1 MNKLLSSNRI
11 KAEAQRLGFSACG
24 LAPAEAV
31 DGEDAGSFRKWIAD
45 GCHAEMAYMQ
55 NYEEKRLNPCLLV
68 EGART
73 VISVALN
80 YYPETKIP
88 DNEYQIAWYAYGK
101 DYHEVMKAKLNALLE
116 FISKELSSEWV
127 TSSEISSSPI
137 SSSLPMPSS
146 SLVIVPSSENIS
158 SPETV
163 VSQSIETL
171 NARVFC
177 DTAPVLERYWAWRT
191 GLGWIGKNTQLII
204 PQSGSCFFLGEI
216 IINRAADTYDTPQEN
231 HCGTCTHCLNACPT
245 KALEA
250 PFRLN
255 SAKCLSY
262 LTIEYRG
269 ELPPDTSKKMG
280 NKIYGCDDCQRA
292 CPWNRFATPSKVEAF
307 RPSPALLSMKKDD
320 WHHLTEEQYRIL
332 FKGSAVKR
340 AKYQGLM
347 RNIEEAK
354 DS

>member
-1 MNKLLSSNRI
+1 MRLLSNNRI
-11 KAEAQRLGFSACG
+11 KAEALQLGFSACG

-31 DGEDAGSFRKWIAD
+31 DGENTDSFRKWIED
-45 GCHAEMAYMQ
+45 GCHAEMAYMH

-88 DNEYQIAWYAYGK
+88 EDEYQIAWYTYGK
-101 DYHEVMKAKLNALLE
+101 DYHDVMKAKLNALLE
-116 FISKELSSEWV
+116 FISKDLSAEKV
-127 TSSEISSSPI
+127 SSS
-137 SSSLPMPSS
+137 
-146 SLVIVPSSENIS
+146 
-158 SPETV
+158 ETV
-163 VSQSIETL
+163 VSPPTEPL

-177 DTAPVLERYWAWRT
+177 DTAPVLERYWAWRV

-204 PQSGSCFFLGEI
+204 PHSGSCFFLGEI
-216 IINRAADTYDTPQEN
+216 IINRAADSYDTPQEN
-231 HCGTCTHCLNACPT
+231 HCGTCTRCLNACPT

-269 ELPPDTSKKMG
+269 ELPPNTGKKMG

-292 CPWNRFATPSKVEAF
+292 CPWNRFATPSKIEAF
-307 RPSPALLSMKKDD
+307 RPSPTLLSMQKDD

-347 RNIEEAK
+347 RNIEAAK